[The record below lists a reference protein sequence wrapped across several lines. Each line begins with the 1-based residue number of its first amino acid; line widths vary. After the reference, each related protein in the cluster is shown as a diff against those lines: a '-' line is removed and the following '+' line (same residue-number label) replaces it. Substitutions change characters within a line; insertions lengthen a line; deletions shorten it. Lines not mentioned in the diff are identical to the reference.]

1 MNPWLTILEKLNLSK
16 SEQEIVKRFKADPD
30 GRTFLPISDILRNY
44 NLFDESLEI
53 LVSGVQ
59 RHPKFTVARVVL
71 AREYFNKGLILD
83 SWNALDESETS
94 LTENVLAQKLKFR
107 LAILLGYESALR
119 AIIRHLQSR
128 NFIDE
133 QINRL
138 INEFEV
144 SGIEYARKSLLQ
156 SLERQNIKILLPRE
170 TLEQEKLIEEN
181 FSDIV
186 LSEQHDSTIPNWVGG
201 YQVLK
206 LDEIFFGE
214 NSSELG
220 QDVRSEGLELDSVT
234 LAEIYEQQ
242 NHFNKALS
250 MYRRL
255 LRLNPNNNNL
265 KRKIAEL
272 AVKTNE
278 QKREDLTVDPGI
290 VDTMEQVEI
299 IDTQL
304 RFLNSLLEKLS

>member
-220 QDVRSEGLELDSVT
+220 QEVRSEGLELDSVT